1 MNRTTLRIFILLAV
15 FSILGLVVVQYYWFS
30 RAFELKN
37 SSIDRTI
44 SIALQETSESLVP
57 LEKRANTFFQP
68 VEQTTSNSF
77 KVMVNYP
84 ITPDDLEE
92 YLKLSFL
99 KHNLKLNFEYAIY
112 NCETDLLE
120 YGEYVC
126 LTGDCSPPAD
136 KKYKFP
142 QLSETE
148 SFYFSIFFPDKA
160 TLLLNQLEISI
171 VSTVIVLV
179 VILFF
184 AYALFVILRQKRL
197 SEIQTDFINTMTHEF
212 KTPISTIDISASVLM
227 NPKIKDSPERLV
239 SYATIIK
246 NETARLKNQVE
257 KVLQVAVLN
266 KKSEELKREE
276 LHLHELLASMEGSL
290 RATIE
295 KKGGELEMNLDAT
308 NDFVFVDTLHITNI
322 FNNLV
327 DNSLKYNE
335 SETPTVKFETKN
347 EKKYF
352 VISIADNGIGIAD
365 KDVKMIFNKFY
376 RVHTGDLHNVKGFG
390 LGLHYVKMM
399 VEAHKGSIHAESE
412 LGKGTKFV
420 IKIPNVKKSS

>member
-1 MNRTTLRIFILLAV
+1 
-15 FSILGLVVVQYYWFS
+15 
-30 RAFELKN
+30 
-37 SSIDRTI
+37 
-44 SIALQETSESLVP
+44 QETSESLVP

-84 ITPDDLEE
+84 ITPDQLEE
-92 YLKLSFL
+92 FLKLYFL
-99 KHNLKLNFEYAIY
+99 KHSITLNFEYAIY

-171 VSTVIVLV
+171 ISTIIVLV

-276 LHLHELLASMEGSL
+276 LNLHELLANMEGSL
-290 RATIE
+290 QATIE
-295 KKGGELEMNLDAT
+295 KKSGELDMNLDAQ

-335 SETPTVKFETKN
+335 SETPTVKFNTRN
-347 EKKYF
+347 EKKYM
-352 VISIADNGIGIAD
+352 VISIADNGIGIAE

-399 VEAHKGSIHAESE
+399 VEAHKGSIRAESE
-412 LGKGTKFV
+412 LGKGTTFV
-420 IKIPNVKKSS
+420 IKIPNLKKSLKS